1 MFLCILPVIKLSS
14 CNTQK
19 TSMLWIICK
28 LCKMPLGNKTRECQ
42 SLVLSDQVLLDIV
55 NVESVMF
62 NIRFICLKIGAG
74 MWDFR
79 FSIMTQNTM
88 RTQYR
93 YKSNIAKES
102 NCSAQLSH
110 STSVVPSLS
119 LMQSPPP
126 PWASLALLGVNV

>member
-19 TSMLWIICK
+19 MCMLWIICK
-28 LCKMPLGNKTRECQ
+28 LCKMPLGNKNRECQ

-102 NCSAQLSH
+102 NCSA
-110 STSVVPSLS
+110 
-119 LMQSPPP
+119 
-126 PWASLALLGVNV
+126 